1 MNYQLIE
8 FIVESNQIESIT
20 HPPTDAEIAA
30 HERILALAMVTVADL
45 ERFVADVAG
54 EPLRRQPNLNV
65 VVGGYFPPPGGPHI
79 EGDLA
84 WLLDRACSG
93 VDSAHTT
100 HVQYELLHP
109 FRDGN
114 GRSGRALWAWQ
125 MQQAGAD
132 PFALPFLQRFYY
144 QTLDAARVV

>member
-1 MNYQLIE
+1 MSYQLIE

-30 HERILALAMVTVADL
+30 HERLLGLAQVRVADL

-65 VVGGYFPPPGGPHI
+65 VVGGHVPPRGGPHI
-79 EGDLA
+79 ETELR
-84 WLLDRACSG
+84 WLLDRAQTI
-93 VDSAHTT
+93 DDPHTT

-125 MQQAGAD
+125 MLHVGLD
-132 PFALPFLQRFYY
+132 PFIRPFLQTFYY